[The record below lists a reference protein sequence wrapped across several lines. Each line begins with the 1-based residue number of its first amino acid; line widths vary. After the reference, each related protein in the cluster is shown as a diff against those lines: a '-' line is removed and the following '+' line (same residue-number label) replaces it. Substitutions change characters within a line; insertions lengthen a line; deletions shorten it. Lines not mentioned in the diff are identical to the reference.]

1 MYGQL
6 KCFIKSF
13 TRLETS
19 STFLNSHQKIL
30 QKIMFYNFRSIESS
44 FDRSNALFDRSSKN
58 RIAIES
64 SRDSRIIFFIISI
77 DRANASTNQKYWISN
92 FLFSLRKFQ
101 NLNFHFNNFM
111 KQYSPNLNIIITTYP
126 YIYLYMQQSP
136 TRLE

>member
-1 MYGQL
+1 MFHRTVHKAWNLFNLSKQSL
-6 KCFIKSF
+6 ENSAEKSCFTI
-13 TRLETS
+13 
-19 STFLNSHQKIL
+19 
-30 QKIMFYNFRSIESS
+30 
-44 FDRSNALFDRSSKN
+44 FDRSKVTFDRSSVIFEWSNRNRATIETSKN
-58 RIAIES
+58 
-64 SRDSRIIFFIISI
+64 SRIIFFIISI

-126 YIYLYMQQSP
+126 YIYLYIQQSP